1 MKIAI
6 TMNRDAIVDMT
17 VENYTDIREIFTE
30 LGGDAK
36 TLDEAYKLVDDV
48 QNIKHKSPIGNF
60 SYTNSIDYN
69 KTELFLDFDDKFV
82 QKSMKLCV
90 GIIKLCLP
98 FVGMAKSAISLFR
111 NISDQIK
118 ERYEAFS
125 KEFEIPEDK
134 KRYAVV
140 SFEFAGKIYWVT
152 YCDDGYSKYLDRHS
166 GPAEDGRIIDAY
178 IKNKGGQKFIDSLDY
193 ALTNTEA
200 AQREMDIWYVVTPDE
215 AAQRGIGIM
224 SFDRDDDNLSTDN
237 LI

>member
-6 TMNRDAIVDMT
+6 TMNRDTIVDMT
-17 VENYTDIREIFTE
+17 VENFTDIREIFTE
-30 LGGDAK
+30 LGGSDK
-36 TLDEAYKLVDDV
+36 TLDEACKLVDDV

-60 SYTNSIDYN
+60 SYINSIDYN
-69 KTELFLDFDDKFV
+69 KTELILDFDDKFV

-90 GIIKLCLP
+90 GIVKLFLP
-98 FVGMAKSAISLFR
+98 FVGMAKSAISLYR

-125 KEFEIPEDK
+125 KEFEVPEDK

-140 SFEFAGKIYWVT
+140 GFEFAGKNYWVT
-152 YCDDGYSKYLDRHS
+152 YCDDGYSKHFARHS
-166 GPAEDGRIIDAY
+166 GPVEDGRIIDTY
-178 IKNKGGQKFIDSLDY
+178 IESKGGQKFIDSLEY

-200 AQREMDIWYVVTPDE
+200 ERREMDIWNSDHNH
-215 AAQRGIGIM
+215 
-224 SFDRDDDNLSTDN
+224 DDLSTDS